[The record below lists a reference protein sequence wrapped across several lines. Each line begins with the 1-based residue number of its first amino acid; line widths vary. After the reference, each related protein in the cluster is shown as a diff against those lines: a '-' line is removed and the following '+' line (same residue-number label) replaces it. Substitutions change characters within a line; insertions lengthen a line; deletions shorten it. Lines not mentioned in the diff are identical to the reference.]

1 MAVCTAC
8 RVRDLDKERIKLASI
23 NLQCVLCVHFHIGF
37 TNGGCSSFK
46 PGPLLLQL
54 VGLPGGLGEDPPLGD
69 EHDML
74 AGELLLEL
82 PDQPGLD
89 LLEGLQL
96 GHGDEDH
103 DSLLSTSTVN
113 LAEAGIGLIFQMP
126 SVMLILLIRE
136 CK

>member
-1 MAVCTAC
+1 MACNVDFAC
-8 RVRDLDKERIKLASI
+8 IFNRV
-23 NLQCVLCVHFHIGF
+23 QF
-37 TNGGCSSFK
+37 TDEACFSFV

-82 PDQPGLD
+82 PHQPGLD

-96 GHGDEDH
+96 GHGNEDH
-103 DSLLSTSTVN
+103 DGLLSTSTVN
-113 LAEAGIGLIFQMP
+113 LAKTCIGLMYQMP
-126 SVMLILLIRE
+126 PVMLILLIRE
-136 CK
+136 CN

>member
-1 MAVCTAC
+1 MESNDLRCGL
-8 RVRDLDKERIKLASI
+8 RVHI
-23 NLQCVLCVHFHIGF
+23 HIGY
-37 TNGGCSSFK
+37 TDGVCISFV

-54 VGLPGGLGEDPPLGD
+54 VGLPSGFGEDPPLCD

-82 PDQPGLD
+82 PHQPGLD

-136 CK
+136 CN

>member
-1 MAVCTAC
+1 MCTAC
-8 RVRDLDKERIKLASI
+8 RVRDLEKYTIQLESN
-23 NLQCVLCVHFHIGF
+23 NLRCGHRVHFHIGF
-37 TNGGCSSFK
+37 TDEACFSFV

-82 PDQPGLD
+82 PHQPGLD

-103 DSLLSTSTVN
+103 DGLLPTSTVN

>member
-8 RVRDLDKERIKLASI
+8 RVRDLDKYRIQLESN
-23 NLQCVLCVHFHIGF
+23 NLWCGLGVHFHIGF
-37 TNGGCSSFK
+37 TGGGCFSFI

-82 PDQPGLD
+82 PHQPGLD

-96 GHGDEDH
+96 GHGNEDH
-103 DSLLSTSTVN
+103 DGLLSTSTVN
-113 LAEAGIGLIFQMP
+113 LAKASKGMIYQMS

-136 CK
+136 CN